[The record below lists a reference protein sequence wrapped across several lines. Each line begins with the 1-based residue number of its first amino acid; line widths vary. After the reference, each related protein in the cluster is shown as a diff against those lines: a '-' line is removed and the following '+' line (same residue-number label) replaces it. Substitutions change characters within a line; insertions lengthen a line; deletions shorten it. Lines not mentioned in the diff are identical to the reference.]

1 MQSLFEQSSQLIR
14 YLKKDFKRSLYNKI
28 NWDNRLI
35 EINGARGVGKTTLML
50 QKAKEIHDHSKN
62 TAAYISL
69 DDPYFFNHS
78 LIEVVDEMH
87 RFGITN
93 VFIDE
98 VHKYPAKYREFDWSA
113 EIKNIYD
120 KYPALSIVY
129 SGSSMIR
136 IYKGG
141 GDLSR
146 RKASYSLPGL
156 SFREFLQFEE
166 VLDISAIALPDL
178 IKKHTEYAR
187 EIAGKIKI
195 FPFYVDYIE
204 HGYYPFYKEDLN
216 QYLERLR
223 AVLSVILETDIPAIA
238 DIPFESTQKI
248 KKLLAVIGSSVP
260 FTPNLKK
267 IGDLVKI
274 VDHRTL
280 LRYLYYLDQSGILSI
295 LSREGKGM
303 QLLRKPDKIYLSNT
317 NLFHALQLS
326 KHETGTIRETFINS
340 MLREVT
346 ILSYTD
352 KGDFLAD
359 DTIIE
364 VGGKNKSGG
373 KIRDLKNAVF
383 AKDDIEVGI
392 GNEVPLWLF
401 GFLY

>member
-1 MQSLFEQSSQLIR
+1 MQPLFEQSIQLIR

-28 NWDNRLI
+28 NWKNRLI

-50 QKAKEIHDHSKN
+50 QKAKEVHDRSKN
-62 TAAYISL
+62 TSAYISL

-78 LIEVVDEMH
+78 LIEVADEMH
-87 RFGITN
+87 RFGITHL
-93 VFIDE
+93 FIDE
-98 VHKYPAKYREFDWSA
+98 VHKYPAKYLEFDWSA

-120 KYPALSIVY
+120 KYPALNIVY

-156 SFREFLQFEE
+156 SFREFLQFED
-166 VLDISAIALPDL
+166 VLEIPAITITDL
-178 IKKHTEYAR
+178 IRGHTEYAR
-187 EIAGKIKI
+187 EITSKIKI
-195 FPFYVDYIE
+195 FPFYVNYIE

-223 AVLSVILETDIPAIA
+223 AVLSLMLETDIPSIA

-267 IGDLVKI
+267 IGDLVNI

-295 LSREGKGM
+295 LTREGKGI
-303 QLLRKPDKIYLSNT
+303 QLLRKPDKIYLNNT

-326 KHETGTIRETFINS
+326 KYEIGTIRETFINS

-346 ILSYTD
+346 TLSYTG

-359 DTIIE
+359 DITIE
-364 VGGKNKSGG
+364 VGGKNKSGS
-373 KIRDLKNAVF
+373 KIRDLNNTVI
-383 AKDDIEVGI
+383 AKDDIEIGI
-392 GNEVPLWLF
+392 GNEIPLWLF
-401 GFLY
+401 GFSY